1 MWLALGR
8 RQAKKYLQSP
18 DGIEGI
24 QTEPRGAARSSDGLT
39 DRRTNK
45 WPTEDNVSKISPC
58 NRTQVNPHAHTHG
71 PSCGSCSG
79 NNHNFQRNTLS
90 HLISSD

>member
-8 RQAKKYLQSP
+8 RWPKKYLQSP

-24 QTEPRGAARSSDGLT
+24 RTESAWPRGAPRSRDGLT

-58 NRTQVNPHAHTHG
+58 DRTQVNPRAHTHTR
-71 PSCGSCSG
+71 PESWLML
-79 NNHNFQRNTLS
+79 R
-90 HLISSD
+90 